1 MQVGVVV
8 GTMGYLGHGIH
19 HFWLSAITESFAFH
33 LTMRL
38 LFAVAN
44 ALTAPVLDG
53 LTIAYLEQQETL
65 YGDGDDSSG
74 GMGKADFG
82 KERLYGAIS
91 WAMGNVMA
99 GLLIDS
105 FGLSLCTVWPLYRVY
120 VPLFF
125 CTYSLFPCHPVHQVL
140 IPGSTLWK
148 IPYLKSRHDFYNN
161 LTLPSKCSKKDRA
174 RWLKKMRCLRYRSLW
189 LFCHPS
195 TGLALWCLF

>member
-1 MQVGVVV
+1 MAPFLQQETDLSDGFIGTILSLQWLVMTFAGSLGGTIADHVERQYPGKGRPWVMQVGVLV

-105 FGLSLCTVWPLYRVY
+105 FGFVTCVFRCPRDMHHPISILLSQTFQQSP
-120 VPLFF
+120 
-125 CTYSLFPCHPVHQVL
+125 
-140 IPGSTLWK
+140 
-148 IPYLKSRHDFYNN
+148 
-161 LTLPSKCSKKDRA
+161 
-174 RWLKKMRCLRYRSLW
+174 
-189 LFCHPS
+189 
-195 TGLALWCLF
+195 